1 MNLIIDKLPTAEAS
15 PHELGTWLTLMM
27 FCCQNENGGRI
38 EGARTW
44 TPKQWYTN
52 GLDPIDAESQ
62 LWTWD
67 GNDLI
72 VGYYPMKSER
82 RAKASRSNGCKG
94 GRPKKNL
101 AQNLDQNLGNN
112 LGGNL
117 DNNLAQN
124 LDSAVAMGETIE
136 GVSNK
141 TVVSN
146 NSVNQPN
153 LTPIEKENNI
163 KEKESPLP
171 FPIPQSAEEVQSY
184 LESLPEHPQDTRR
197 CAVQY
202 FMRMANAN
210 WTTKSGEPITNW
222 THHVKLFAER
232 WIQYESPKRTTPTSA
247 SVRTGHDG
255 MKIQWL

>member
-1 MNLIIDKLPTAEAS
+1 
-15 PHELGTWLTLMM
+15 MM
-27 FCCQNENGGRI
+27 YCCQNENGGRI
-38 EGARTW
+38 EGARQW
-44 TPKQWYTN
+44 TTKQWYTN
-52 GLDPIDAESQ
+52 GLDPIEGESQ

-72 VGYYPMKSER
+72 VANYPHRKEKAVKAY
-82 RAKASRSNGCKG
+82 RANGCKG
-94 GRPKKNL
+94 GRPRKNQTQNQNRNQSENQNHNQIENQNGN
-101 AQNLDQNLGNN
+101 QNLPLNGDQNG
-112 LGGNL
+112 
-117 DNNLAQN
+117 DP
-124 LDSAVAMGETIE
+124 MGETIE

-153 LTPIEKENNI
+153 LSPIEKENNI
-163 KEKESPLP
+163 KEKENPLP

-184 LESLPEHPQDTRR
+184 LESLPQHPQDTRR

-202 FMRMANAN
+202 FMRMANVN
-210 WTTKSGEPITNW
+210 WTTKTGEPITNW